1 MKKFILPPHLKHL
14 DKTQIELQ
22 DENAIQPFFD
32 AIALSNPKNIL
43 ETGVMMGMSSLIL
56 LILSDANLTSF
67 DPIMNATDDNN
78 LNWNNIPYPDKS
90 EQEQFLDKIKLTFKD
105 RWTFYKEKSENA
117 YPLIQNIKYDLF
129 HIDGDHWYGG
139 LDADYDIALKM
150 NIEWL
155 LVDDFNDIVA
165 QRFMEKLRGHY
176 MPIRSYNRSGIPI
189 VLFKKIGKVNFPQFA

>member
-14 DKTQIELQ
+14 DKTLIELQ

-43 ETGVMMGMSSLIL
+43 ETGVMMGMSSLAL

-129 HIDGDHWYGG
+129 HIDGDHWYSG

-155 LVDDFNDIVA
+155 LVDDFSDIVA

-176 MPIRSYNRSGIPI
+176 MPIRSYNRSGIPAVI
-189 VLFKKIGKVNFPQFA
+189 FKKIGRVNFPKFA

>member
-1 MKKFILPPHLKHL
+1 
-14 DKTQIELQ
+14 
-22 DENAIQPFFD
+22 
-32 AIALSNPKNIL
+32 
-43 ETGVMMGMSSLIL
+43 
-56 LILSDANLTSF
+56 
-67 DPIMNATDDNN
+67 MNATDDNN

-129 HIDGDHWYGG
+129 HIDGDHWYSG

-189 VLFKKIGKVNFPQFA
+189 VLFKKIGRVNFPQFA